1 MSELVQ
7 TDDQKGDT
15 DPTGQTGQ
23 TGPTGPTGPSQS
35 PTDVIL
41 QIYDPIYNQMYN
53 QMYDPMYDQMY
64 NNLFDSLYN
73 SMYNQ
78 MYNQIYNQLND
89 NQNIYV
95 GLIHSLTGV
104 MADSETPVRNA
115 ILLAI
120 GCINNINNTKIVPIQ
135 KDCASEPELFAKYA
149 EELITKY
156 SVKALFGCWTSSSRK
171 AVLPVLEKYN
181 IPLFYPVQYEGCEK
195 SPFVFYL
202 GATSNQQIIPA
213 VDWLVLK
220 NRSNFYLLGSDYV
233 FPRKANTIIKKQLEH
248 LNCKTVAEQ
257 YVDLDYDGNFSEI
270 IADIVSKQ
278 PDTLLNTLN
287 GSENVTFFQELSKVR
302 SYLPSEFKVMSF
314 SIAEPEVKKIGIEY
328 VLGDY
333 TCWNYY
339 QTINTVQNQKFV
351 SLYKIV
357 YGQDKNVDDPTQAA
371 YSSVFL
377 WHKMITM
384 ANTTNLDDI
393 RKVAMSVNFNSPQG
407 TMYFFENQHINNDA
421 VIGEIKSDGLIYEI
435 DRVSNID
442 PDPCLKSYQWT
453 SDICDG
459 PDCETH

>member
-1 MSELVQ
+1 MSDLVDL
-7 TDDQKGDT
+7 TG
-15 DPTGQTGQ
+15 PTGS

-35 PTDVIL
+35 PSDVIL

-53 QMYDPMYDQMY
+53 QMYNPMHDNLYDQMY
-64 NNLFDSLYN
+64 NGLFNGLFN

-89 NQNIYV
+89 NQNIYI

-104 MADSETPVRNA
+104 MADSEIPVRNA
-115 ILLAI
+115 TLLAI
-120 GCINNINNTKIVPIQ
+120 ESINNIHNTKVVPIQ
-135 KDCASEPELFAKYA
+135 KDCASDPLLFAQYA

-156 SVKALFGCWTSSSRK
+156 NVKALFGCWTSSSRK

-213 VDWLVLK
+213 IDWLVSN
-220 NRSNFYLLGSDYV
+220 NRLNFYLLGSDYI

-248 LNCKTVAEQ
+248 LNRKTVAEQ
-257 YVDLDYDGNFSEI
+257 YVDLDYEGDFSDI
-270 IADIVSKQ
+270 IADIISKQ
-278 PDTLLNTLN
+278 PDTLINTLN

-302 SYLPSEFKVMSF
+302 NLLPSEFKVMSF
-314 SIAEPEVKKIGIEY
+314 SIAEPEVKKIGVQHI
-328 VLGDY
+328 LGDY

-339 QTINTVQNQKFV
+339 QTIDTVQNKKFV

-377 WHKMITM
+377 WYKMITL

-393 RKVAMSVNFNSPQG
+393 RKVSTSVNFNSPQG
-407 TMYFFENQHINNDA
+407 QMYFFDNQHIINDA
-421 VIGEIKSDGLIYEI
+421 VIGEIRSDELIYEVE
-435 DRVSNID
+435 RVSNIE
-442 PDPCLKSYQWT
+442 PDPCLKSYPWA

>member
-1 MSELVQ
+1 MHDNL
-7 TDDQKGDT
+7 
-15 DPTGQTGQ
+15 
-23 TGPTGPTGPSQS
+23 
-35 PTDVIL
+35 
-41 QIYDPIYNQMYN
+41 YDRMYN
-53 QMYDPMYDQMY
+53 G
-64 NNLFDSLYN
+64 LFNGLFN

-89 NQNIYV
+89 NQNIYI

-104 MADSETPVRNA
+104 MADSEIPIRNA
-115 ILLAI
+115 TLLAI
-120 GCINNINNTKIVPIQ
+120 ESINNIHNTKVVPIQ
-135 KDCASEPELFAKYA
+135 KDCASDPLLFAQYS

-156 SVKALFGCWTSSSRK
+156 NVKALFGCWTSSSRK

-213 VDWLVLK
+213 IDWLVSN
-220 NRSNFYLLGSDYV
+220 NRLNFYLLGSDYI

-248 LNCKTVAEQ
+248 LNRKTVAEQ
-257 YVDLDYDGNFSEI
+257 YVDLEYNGDFSDI
-270 IADIVSKQ
+270 IADIISKQ
-278 PDTLLNTLN
+278 PDTLINTLN

-302 SYLPSEFKVMSF
+302 NLLPSEFKVMSF
-314 SIAEPEVKKIGIEY
+314 SIAEPEVKKIGIQHI
-328 VLGDY
+328 LGDY

-339 QTINTVQNQKFV
+339 QTIDTVQNKKFV

-377 WHKMITM
+377 WYKMITL

-393 RKVAMSVNFNSPQG
+393 RKVSTSVNFNSPQG
-407 TMYFFENQHINNDA
+407 QMYFFDNQHIINDA
-421 VIGEIKSDGLIYEI
+421 VIGEIRSDELIYEVE
-435 DRVSNID
+435 RVSNIE
-442 PDPCLKSYQWT
+442 PDPCLKSYPWA